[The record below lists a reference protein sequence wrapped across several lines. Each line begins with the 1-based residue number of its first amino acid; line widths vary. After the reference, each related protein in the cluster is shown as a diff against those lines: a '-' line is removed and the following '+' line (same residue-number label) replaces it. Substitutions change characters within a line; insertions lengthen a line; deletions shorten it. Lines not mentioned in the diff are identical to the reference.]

1 MSVSPYKGQKGTQ
14 QTKTTGLVEPIFYCG
29 KQIMSKMT
37 NKIIYIV
44 SSKKKKIKQ
53 KYEKTEI

>member
-1 MSVSPYKGQKGTQ
+1 
-14 QTKTTGLVEPIFYCG
+14 
-29 KQIMSKMT
+29 MSKMT

-44 SSKKKKIKQ
+44 ISSKKKKIKQ